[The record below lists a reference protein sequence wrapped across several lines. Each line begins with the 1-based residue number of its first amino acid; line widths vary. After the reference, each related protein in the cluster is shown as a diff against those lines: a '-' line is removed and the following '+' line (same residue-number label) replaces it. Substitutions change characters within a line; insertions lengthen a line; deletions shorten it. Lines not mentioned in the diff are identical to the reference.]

1 MYRTLAIATAALGA
15 AACTT
20 VTSTAL
26 ASEPAAPAA
35 TETSAA
41 AITYTLP
48 DLPYAYDALV
58 GSIDAQTMEIH
69 HSKHHAGYVN
79 NLNAALADDAAL
91 ASQPLEDL
99 LANVSAHSTAI
110 RNNGGGHYNHTLF
123 WTLMAPA
130 GEGGAPSTEL
140 LADIDATF
148 GSLDAFKTEFNKA
161 ATSQFGSG
169 WAWLVVTDDGLKIT
183 STPNQDNPLMDVAAV
198 QGEPVLAVDVWE
210 HAYYLS
216 YQNRRADYL
225 KTWWNVV
232 NWNEVNSLYEAAKS

>member
-1 MYRTLAIATAALGA
+1 MYKTLVIATAALGA

-20 VTSTAL
+20 VGSSAL
-26 ASEPAAPAA
+26 ASEPAAPAT

-48 DLPYAYDALV
+48 DLPYAYDALEDA
-58 GSIDAQTMEIH
+58 IDAKTMEIH
-69 HSKHHAGYVN
+69 HGKHHAGYVS
-79 NLNAALADDAAL
+79 NLNKALAEDETLAA
-91 ASQPLEDL
+91 QPLEEL
-99 LANVSAHSTAI
+99 LANASTHSSTI
-110 RNNGGGHYNHTLF
+110 RNNAGGHYNHTLF

-130 GEGGAPSTEL
+130 GEGGTPSAEL
-140 LADIDATF
+140 SADIDATF

-225 KTWWNVV
+225 TTWWNVV
-232 NWNEVNSLYEAAKS
+232 NWNEVNSLYEAAK

>member
-1 MYRTLAIATAALGA
+1 MYRTLAIAAAVLGA

-20 VTSTAL
+20 TGSTAL
-26 ASEPAAPAA
+26 ASEPAAPASS
-35 TETSAA
+35 ETSAA

-58 GSIDAQTMEIH
+58 GAIDAQTMEIH
-69 HSKHHAGYVN
+69 HGKHHAGYVN
-79 NLNAALADDAAL
+79 NLNTALAEDAAL

-99 LANVSAHSTAI
+99 LAKVSTLSPAI
-110 RNNGGGHYNHTLF
+110 RNNGGGHYNHSLF

-130 GEGGAPSTEL
+130 GEGGEPSAEL
-140 LADIDATF
+140 VADINASF
-148 GSLDAFKTEFNKA
+148 GSLDAFKTAFNKA

-169 WAWLVVTDDGLKIT
+169 WAWLVMTDDGLKIT

-198 QGEPVLAVDVWE
+198 QGEPLLAVDVWE

-225 KTWWNVV
+225 TTWWNVV
-232 NWNEVNSLYEAAKS
+232 NWNEVNRLYEAAQ